1 MTALRRRRKVCR
13 QIVILFLS
21 GSFIVSPDHLARRCH
36 MPFDNPHETP
46 FGDLELLRDARSHIS
61 DKRDWVQG
69 RYRDGDRYCLVATLT
84 MVAKSSTFHTPNQVE
99 RRLARLLAAQLPSQV
114 PFWGRMKCFTGR
126 QRLIWF
132 NDCPG
137 TKHEDVMALFDK
149 AIDHQTSKVSIFA
162 TT

>member
-1 MTALRRRRKVCR
+1 
-13 QIVILFLS
+13 
-21 GSFIVSPDHLARRCH
+21 
-36 MPFDNPHETP
+36 
-46 FGDLELLRDARSHIS
+46 
-61 DKRDWVQG
+61 
-69 RYRDGDRYCLVATLT
+69 
-84 MVAKSSTFHTPNQVE
+84 
-99 RRLARLLAAQLPSQV
+99 
-114 PFWGRMKCFTGR
+114 MKCFTGR